1 MRVRKFVLAV
11 LFSALS
17 SAASASWYEATSKHF
32 AVYADQDAGELKAFA
47 EKLERFDAAVREA
60 RGVRDVPP
68 GQSTRVTLF
77 VLRDLATLRRIYGER
92 DTGVAGFYLP
102 KATGSVAFV
111 PERKRTGKWDL
122 SGESIFFHEY
132 THHLM
137 LQDADRPLPTWL
149 TEGFAE
155 FFANPEFK
163 PDGSVVIGKPPLYR
177 AGALYTEWRL
187 PLDKML
193 AGDLRNM
200 YEPEWLSVYGRG
212 WLLTH
217 LLSFDLSRR
226 GQLTKYLNEIQAG
239 VEPLKAAQDA
249 FGDIKAL
256 DRELERYFR
265 RDVFTVATI
274 PAEKLH
280 IPPVTVRAL
289 SPGEEELINAKIRL
303 ARGGSDVR
311 ARSFVAE
318 ARSMAAKYPDDAKVQ
333 TLVAD
338 IELAAENPKEAAEAA
353 DRALARNPQSF
364 DAAIAKGR
372 AMLALAKASPSTADW
387 NGVRDYFLK
396 ANKIDPE
403 AAEPLVLFYQS
414 FVDQG
419 VQPTKNAVDG
429 LTYAVALAP
438 QDSKLRMDLIG
449 RLIEDNRLAD
459 ASKAIVPIAYSPH
472 VGKWHDSAVAIL
484 DQLKAGNQTLAKEK
498 WEAARKYFDDE

>member
-1 MRVRKFVLAV
+1 MRVRKFVLAIV
-11 LFSALS
+11 LSVLS
-17 SAASASWYEATSKHF
+17 STASASWHEATSKHF
-32 AVYADQDAGELKAFA
+32 TVYADQEPAKLKAFA
-47 EKLERFDAAVREA
+47 EKLELFDAAVREA
-60 RGVRDVPP
+60 RGVPDVAP

-77 VLRDLATLRRIYGER
+77 VLRDLATLRKVYGEKES
-92 DTGVAGFYLP
+92 GVAGFYLP

-111 PERKRTGKWDL
+111 PERRQTGKWDL

-155 FFANPEFK
+155 FFANPEIK
-163 PDGSVVIGKPPLYR
+163 PDGSVIIGKPPLYR
-177 AGALYTEWRL
+177 GDALYTEWRL

-217 LLSFDLSRR
+217 LLSFDPSRR
-226 GQLTKYLNEIQAG
+226 GQLTKYLNEIQTG
-239 VEPLKAAQDA
+239 IEPLKAAQDA

-256 DRELERYFR
+256 DRELDQYFR

-280 IPPVTVRAL
+280 IPPVTVRPL
-289 SPGEEELINAKIRL
+289 SAGEEALIDGKIRL

-311 ARSFVAE
+311 AKSFVGE
-318 ARSMAAKYPDDAKVQ
+318 ARAMAAKYPRDAHVQ
-333 TLVAD
+333 TIVSQ

-353 DRALARNPQSF
+353 DQALASDPQSF
-364 DAAIAKGR
+364 EATIAKGR
-372 AMLALAKASPSTADW
+372 AMLALAKANTATADW
-387 NGVRDYFLK
+387 TAVRNLFLK
-396 ANKIDPE
+396 ANKLDPE

-419 VQPTKNAVDG
+419 VKPTKNSVDG
-429 LTYAVALAP
+429 LSYAVALAP
-438 QDSKLRMDLIG
+438 QDNKLRMDLIG
-449 RLIEDNRLAD
+449 RLIEDDRLAD

-484 DQLKAGNQTLAKEK
+484 DELKAGNQTVAKEK
-498 WEAARKYFDDE
+498 WQAAQKYFDDE

>member
-1 MRVRKFVLAV
+1 MRVRKLVVAV
-11 LFSALS
+11 LLSALS
-17 SAASASWYEATSKHF
+17 STASASWHEATSKHF
-32 AVYADQDAGELKAFA
+32 TVYADQDSAELKAFA

-60 RGVRDVPP
+60 RGVPDVAP

-77 VLRDLATLRRIYGER
+77 VLRDLATLRRVYGEKE
-92 DTGVAGFYLP
+92 TGVAGFYLP

-111 PERKRTGKWDL
+111 PERRQADKWDL

-163 PDGSVVIGKPPLYR
+163 PDGSVIIGKPPLYR
-177 AGALYTEWRL
+177 GDALYTEWRL

-193 AGDLRNM
+193 SGDLRNM

-226 GQLTKYLNEIQAG
+226 GQLPKYLNEIQTG

-249 FGDIKAL
+249 FGDIMAL
-256 DRELERYFR
+256 DRQLDQYFK
-265 RDVFTVATI
+265 RDVFTVTTI
-274 PAEKLH
+274 PAEKLR

-289 SPGEEELINAKIRL
+289 SRGEEELIEGKIRL

-311 ARSFVAE
+311 AKSFVGE
-318 ARSMAAKYPDDAKVQ
+318 ARAMAAKYPKDEKVL
-333 TLVAD
+333 TLVSQ
-338 IELAAENPKEAAEAA
+338 IELAAENPKEAVEAA
-353 DRALARNPQSF
+353 DRAIAQNPQSF
-364 DAAIAKGR
+364 DATIAKGR
-372 AMLALAKASPSTADW
+372 AMLALAKANAAAADW
-387 NGVRDYFLK
+387 NAVRNVFLQ
-396 ANKIDPE
+396 ANKLDPE

-419 VQPTKNAVDG
+419 IKPTKNSVDG

-438 QDSKLRMDLIG
+438 QDNKLRMELIG
-449 RLIEDNRLAD
+449 RLIEDNRLSD

-484 DQLKAGNQTLAKEK
+484 DQLRAGNQVLAKEK
-498 WEAARKYFDDE
+498 WKAAQKYFDDE